1 MKVLITGGYGFIG
14 SYVADLFSEE
24 GHDVFILDDL
34 SKGNRSFVRS
44 AHTPLIGDV
53 RSPGCEAF
61 FREYAFDTVLHLAA
75 QTSVQQSILDP
86 AEDTR
91 INVGGL
97 VNMLHLSARY
107 SVKQFV
113 FASSAAVYGDS
124 GEPFLTEQAA
134 CRPASPYGM
143 NKKVGEYCCRQWE
156 SMFGLNSVCLRFSNV
171 YGPRQAG
178 HNEQSVIPVFIDRML
193 RSEPLPVYGDGEQ
206 TRDFIYVEDISKAI
220 YLACVNRLSGVYN
233 VSASVPHSVNGVIDI
248 LKGME
253 PGLETAQ
260 LPERAGD
267 IKHSL
272 LDSGKLKRALG
283 WEPRYTLR
291 EGLEKT
297 YSFVKEHLY
306 I

>member
-14 SYVADLFSEE
+14 SYVAELFSHE

-34 SKGNRSFVRS
+34 SKGDRSLVRLG
-44 AHTPLIGDV
+44 HTSLIEDV
-53 RSPGCEAF
+53 RSSGCEAF
-61 FREYAFDTVLHLAA
+61 FRKYAFDTVIHLAA
-75 QTSVQQSILDP
+75 QTSVQQSIIDP

-97 VNMLHLSARY
+97 VNMLHLSASY
-107 SVKQFV
+107 NVKQFV

-124 GEPFLTEQAA
+124 EEPLLTERTA

-143 NKKVGEYCCRQWE
+143 TKKVGEYVCRQWN
-156 SMFGLNSVCLRFSNV
+156 SMYGLNSVCLRFSNV

-178 HNEQSVIPVFIDRML
+178 HNEQSVIPVFIDRIL
-193 RSEPLPVYGDGEQ
+193 KGEPLPVYGDGEQ

-220 YLACVNRLSGVYN
+220 YLAAVNRLSGVYN
-233 VSASVPHSVNGVIDI
+233 VSASVPHSVNDVIAT
-248 LKGME
+248 LKGQ
-253 PGLETAQ
+253 GLSLQ
-260 LPERAGD
+260 SVHLPERSGD

-272 LDSGKLKRALG
+272 LDNGKLKRALG
-283 WEPRYTLR
+283 WEPQYTLQ
-291 EGLEKT
+291 EGLRKT
-297 YSFVKEHLY
+297 YSFVKERFY